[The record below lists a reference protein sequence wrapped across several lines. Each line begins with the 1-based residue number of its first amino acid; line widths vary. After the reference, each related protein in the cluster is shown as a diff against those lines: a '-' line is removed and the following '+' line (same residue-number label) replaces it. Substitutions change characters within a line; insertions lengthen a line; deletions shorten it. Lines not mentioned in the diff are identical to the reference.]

1 MIWKIVRTI
10 FTLPILGFI
19 AIIASSCTQLGLNYA
34 SLEVDNKIA
43 GLPALE
49 ARSISDWETR
59 EAPALRALFEEHVF
73 GPVPVGI
80 KSRVVSR
87 RLVDD
92 RYKGGR
98 GVLEEFLIELGEGEG
113 AVQFH
118 LALATPKNPVGLSPL
133 IIGQTFCDNRGVFEH
148 DGLSGP
154 MRGRDCGMAEN
165 RTAVGRFFMFIFGE
179 YISKAPMEDY
189 LERGYAYANFFAPEI
204 VPDTPRRAENMLPS
218 FPAGS
223 DGRRAT
229 GAVAAWAAGYFAA
242 LDLFDKDT
250 RIDPARTAVFGHSRH
265 GKSAL
270 VAGGWDERIELVISH
285 QSGTGGASLS
295 REKAGETVDQIV
307 NGFTLLGLGEQT
319 GYPHW
324 FAPKFADYAKNTD
337 ALPIDQHAL
346 IALNAP
352 RRVLLGNGRRD
363 VWSDPNGAYRAAEAA
378 SSVWAMFG
386 ETGLA
391 QDGMKGSNPEAGI
404 SYHLRQG
411 GHGIVRSDVDAFL
424 AFLDAS
430 FSPTPQSAQIDRSD
444 THG

>member
-10 FTLPILGFI
+10 FMLPILGFI

-43 GLPALE
+43 GLPELE
-49 ARSISDWETR
+49 ARSVSDWETR
-59 EAPALRALFEEHVF
+59 EAPALRALFEKHVF

-80 KSRVVSR
+80 KSRVISR

-118 LALATPKNPVGLSPL
+118 LALATPKNPLGPSPL

-148 DGLSGP
+148 AGLSGP

-165 RTAVGRFFMFIFGE
+165 RSMLGAAFMFIFGD
-179 YISKAPMEDY
+179 YINKAPMDDY

-204 VPDTPRRAENMLPS
+204 MPDDQQSATKMLPG
-218 FPAGS
+218 FPVGA
-223 DGRRAT
+223 DGRRPT

-242 LDLFDKDT
+242 LDLFDKDD
-250 RIDPARTAVFGHSRH
+250 RIDPKKTAVFGHSRH

-295 REKAGETVDQIV
+295 REKAGETVDQII
-307 NGFTLLGLGEQT
+307 NGSWLFFGKLD

-324 FAPKFADYAKNTD
+324 FTPKFADYAKNTD
-337 ALPIDQHAL
+337 ALPVDQHAL
-346 IALNAP
+346 IALSAP

-363 VWSDPNGAYRAAEAA
+363 VWSDPNGAYRGAQGA
-378 SSVWAMFG
+378 SPAWQAYG
-386 ETGLA
+386 RNGLV
-391 QDGMKGSNPEAGI
+391 QEGMKDFNPEAGI
-404 SYHLRQG
+404 AYHLRPG
-411 GHGIVRSDVDAFL
+411 GHGITRSDVDAFL

-430 FSPTPQSAQIDRSD
+430 FAPPLVSPAAAS
-444 THG
+444 